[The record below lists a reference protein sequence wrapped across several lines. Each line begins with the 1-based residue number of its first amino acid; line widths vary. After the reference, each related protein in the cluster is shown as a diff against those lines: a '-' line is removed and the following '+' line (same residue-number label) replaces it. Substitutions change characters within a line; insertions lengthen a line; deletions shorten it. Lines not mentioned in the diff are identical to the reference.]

1 MTTTRFSSPGF
12 LIFGTNVERNRY
24 RLDYQPLIGKWAQRS
39 SWEEQDQC
47 PRTEEI
53 EPNVKMYC
61 YHVYLDAAFTAEEMI
76 SKQTKK
82 RINKK
87 SESNQ
92 RDQCGKPVASR
103 SVKSAGSQW
112 PAGQSSGKPVVSRS
126 VKSAGSQWPADQS
139 KAREA
144 RGQLL
149 SQTSRK
155 PVASRSVKSAGS
167 QGLAGQ

>member
-39 SWEEQDQC
+39 SREEQDQC

-61 YHVYLDAAFTAEEMI
+61 YHVCLDAAFTAEEMI

-103 SVKSAGSQW
+103 SVKSVGSQW
-112 PAGQSSGKPVVSRS
+112 PAGQSSGKPVVTGQSKVREASGQLINQKRGKPVASCS
-126 VKSAGSQWPADQS
+126 VKRVGSQWPAGQS

-144 RGQLL
+144 RG
-149 SQTSRK
+149 
-155 PVASRSVKSAGS
+155 
-167 QGLAGQ
+167 